1 MKTLNDYFDKIYCI
15 NLDRRKDRWNTV
27 KTQFEKHNIEVLRFD
42 AIDGKNLNPNPYLS
56 LGALG
61 CLISHLS
68 ILKDAYENNFDKIL
82 ITEDDVEFCDN
93 LNFKFFQYENQL
105 PKWDI
110 LYFGA
115 NHALCNSYEPNP
127 PIKISENIYK
137 VEHAYALH
145 CYCVNKSCYKTLIE
159 TISRMDSPV
168 DVIISKIQKELN
180 VYVFRPHLA
189 WQSSGYSDIMETN
202 VDYSFLK
209 N

>member
-15 NLDRRKDRWNTV
+15 NLDRRKDRWDTV
-27 KTQFEKHNIEVLRFD
+27 KTQFQKHNIEVLRFN

-56 LGALG
+56 PGALG
-61 CLISHLS
+61 CLMSHLS
-68 ILKDAYENNFDKIL
+68 ILKDAYENDFDKIL
-82 ITEDDVEFCDN
+82 ITEDDVEFCDDLN
-93 LNFKFFQYENQL
+93 LKFFEYEKKL

-115 NHALCNSYEPNP
+115 NHALCNPYESNP

-137 VEHAYALH
+137 VKHAYALH
-145 CYCVNKSCYKTLIE
+145 SYSVNKSCYEKLIE
-159 TISRMDSPV
+159 CISKMDAPI
-168 DVIISKIQKELN
+168 DVIISRIQKELD
-180 VYVFRPHLA
+180 VYLFRPHLA